1 MNSNI
6 NSTSNILYN
15 IINYE
20 ESYVIFNYF
29 ILIIFFLFVFSNI
42 DFKIST
48 FIGLIFCSIII
59 YYFYTYRSVNYLY
72 DIEKKK
78 EKFNK
83 LSTIDKT
90 LESYPEVVDIFF
102 YIEDLRQYNMPQFNK
117 IQSLSE
123 QFFKLY
129 EACNVDYSLINI
141 YYATMVDLKVLIL
154 SSLNTFIINTISHK
168 ITDKL
173 LIVKQKLEL
182 KLNNYLNELFIIQQK
197 NLYYNGYN
205 NSTYNI
211 DKSNVLPSNFLDP
224 IEYNK
229 FSNLNNNNFIYD

>member
-20 ESYVIFNYF
+20 ESYIIFNYF
-29 ILIIFFLFVFSNI
+29 ILIIIFLFIFSNI
-42 DFKIST
+42 DFKVST

-59 YYFYTYRSVNYLY
+59 YYFNTYRSVNFTY
-72 DIEKKK
+72 DTVKKK
-78 EKFNK
+78 EKFDK
-83 LSTIDKT
+83 LSTTYNII
-90 LESYPEVVDIFF
+90 ESYPEIVDILF
-102 YIEDLRQYNMPQFNK
+102 YIEDLRQYNMPQFDK
-117 IQSLSE
+117 IQSLIE
-123 QFFKLY
+123 QFLKLY
-129 EACNVDYSLINI
+129 EACNVDYSLVNTFYPTLI
-141 YYATMVDLKVLIL
+141 DLKVLIL
-154 SSLNTFIINTISHK
+154 SSLNTFIINTFNHK

-173 LIVKQKLEL
+173 LLVKKNLEL
-182 KLNNYLNELFIIQQK
+182 KLNKHLDELVVIQEK

-205 NSTYNI
+205 NNTYMI
-211 DKSNVLPSNFLDP
+211 DKSNILPSNFLDP

>member
-15 IINYE
+15 IINHE
-20 ESYVIFNYF
+20 ESYIIFNYF
-29 ILIIFFLFVFSNI
+29 VLIIIFLFIFSNI
-42 DFKIST
+42 DFKVST

-59 YYFYTYRSVNYLY
+59 YYFNTYRSVNFTYNT
-72 DIEKKK
+72 EKKK
-78 EKFNK
+78 EKFKK
-83 LSTIDKT
+83 LSTTYNII
-90 LESYPEVVDIFF
+90 ESYPEIVDILF

-117 IQSLSE
+117 IQSLIE
-123 QFFKLY
+123 QFLKLY
-129 EACNVDYSLINI
+129 EACNVDYSLVNTFYPTLI
-141 YYATMVDLKVLIL
+141 DLKVLIL
-154 SSLNTFIINTISHK
+154 SSLNTFIINTFNYK

-173 LIVKQKLEL
+173 LLVKKNLQL
-182 KLNNYLNELFIIQQK
+182 KLNKYLDELVVIQEK

-205 NSTYNI
+205 NNTYMI
-211 DKSNVLPSNFLDP
+211 DKSNILPSNFLDP